1 MERGCRYVDNA
12 EPGGSNRIFGGGS
25 FCFLKR
31 DTRVRG
37 QGEDVD
43 NLWRVS
49 WCKIRMKRI
58 RRKIWRVWSKIFHE
72 DSFIEKVIKVWNIAV
87 RKLYIN
93 FLFSTLKQF
102 FFFLWIISFKK
113 DSFAIK
119 IKDFTR
125 GKVPALLDL
134 LSIPY
139 HREEWKISGAR
150 CRLILVTITKMLA
163 RKIYDLQCLILTD
176 LRFPVFHHLN
186 SRFHEC
192 LKKSSTSP

>member
-1 MERGCRYVDNA
+1 MSIICGVLVDA
-12 EPGGSNRIFGGGS
+12 RFEWKEYEEKFEECEARFS
-25 FCFLKR
+25 
-31 DTRVRG
+31 T
-37 QGEDVD
+37 
-43 NLWRVS
+43 
-49 WCKIRMKRI
+49 KIH
-58 RRKIWRVWSKIFHE
+58 SL
-72 DSFIEKVIKVWNIAV
+72 
-87 RKLYIN
+87 RKLLKFEIL
-93 FLFSTLKQF
+93 LFGSCILTFCSLLWNNF

-150 CRLILVTITKMLA
+150 CRLIICDNNEDARTK
-163 RKIYDLQCLILTD
+163 DLQCLILTD